1 MLCSRTLK
9 YQMWLILCILNI
21 HFTISSNLWGENAR
35 QQRNID
41 LIFCTFWWMW
51 FHLIRQRTEGK
62 KSYREEG
69 EKESYENALSMIFR
83 HSFAWWFC
91 RKVRVE
97 IRKLCKSYLRMFNG
111 IVQIFGLTM
120 TQQTI
125 KLQSFSW
132 NPFHEIMTQ
141 DIQFMDI
148 YSHSYTRIS
157 TTHKKI

>member
-1 MLCSRTLK
+1 
-9 YQMWLILCILNI
+9 
-21 HFTISSNLWGENAR
+21 
-35 QQRNID
+35 
-41 LIFCTFWWMW
+41 MW
-51 FHLIRQRTEGK
+51 FHLIRQKTEGK